1 MYSEMMFVTIDV
13 DEFAFWTS
21 HFVPK
26 GYHAKQAYGKC
37 TTLNKPTVNVPRKHA
52 YSNGRYLQATSVYIL
67 LHFRLN

>member
-37 TTLNKPTVNVPRKHA
+37 TTLNKPTVCVPR
-52 YSNGRYLQATSVYIL
+52 
-67 LHFRLN
+67 